1 MNPSSSVTSAQPA
14 GVSHETPYL
23 SHSRVN
29 RYLHCPEQ
37 YRLYYVERLRPKVPD
52 AALIFGQLV
61 HEAIARFFRSA
72 ALPAESFAQAWN
84 VLRDEPLN
92 YNQRES
98 WELLREKGIA
108 LLTKFLDEEVPR
120 LGNVTAIEQSFTLRI
135 TSFNLALVGVV
146 DLVAELDDVRTVI
159 DFKTTSSAYQGHDVQ
174 LSDQLTAYQLAE
186 PDADQVA
193 FCVFVKTKEPRIDW
207 YVSARQPAHLA
218 EYIAKAG
225 VVARAITASH
235 FYKRPG
241 KWCGYCDYLPV
252 CLGDQ
257 QKVYETLVQLT
268 PRS

>member
-1 MNPSSSVTSAQPA
+1 MSSSITATQ

-23 SHSRVN
+23 SHSRMN

-37 YRLYYVERLRPKVPD
+37 YRLYYVERLRPKIVD

-61 HEAIARFFRSA
+61 HEAIAQFFRTGV
-72 ALPAESFAQAWN
+72 LPAESFANAWKL
-84 VLRDEPLN
+84 LRDEPLK
-92 YNQRES
+92 YNVRES
-98 WELLREKGIA
+98 WEIMGNKGVA
-108 LLTKFLDEEVPR
+108 LLTKLLAEEVQR

-135 TSFNLALVGVV
+135 TSLDLALVGVI

-159 DFKTTSSAYQGHDVQ
+159 DFKTAASAYQDHDVQ

-186 PDADQVA
+186 PDAEQVA

-207 YVSARQPAHLA
+207 YISARQPVHFA
-218 EYIAKAG
+218 EYLAKAD
-225 VVARAITASH
+225 VVAHAIAAGH

-257 QKVYETLVQLT
+257 QKVSETLVQVA
-268 PRS
+268 PRP

>member
-1 MNPSSSVTSAQPA
+1 MNPVAAGNEPK
-14 GVSHETPYL
+14 GVSPETPYL

-37 YRLYYVERLRPKVPD
+37 YRLYYVERLRPKIPD

-61 HEAIARFFRSA
+61 HEAIAQFFRTGM
-72 ALPAESFAQAWN
+72 LPADSFASAWS

-92 YNQRES
+92 YNQRDS
-98 WELLREKGIA
+98 WQLLRDKGVA

-135 TSFNLALVGVV
+135 TSLNLALVGVI

-159 DFKTTSSAYQGHDVQ
+159 DFKTTTSAYQDHDVQ

-186 PDADQVA
+186 PDAQQVA
-193 FCVFVKTKEPRIDW
+193 LCVFVRTKEPRIDW
-207 YVSARQPAHLA
+207 HLSARQPAHLA
-218 EYIAKAG
+218 EYLVKADLVG
-225 VVARAITASH
+225 RAITAGH

-241 KWCGYCDYLPV
+241 KWCGYCDFLPV
-252 CLGDQ
+252 CLGDS
-257 QKVYETLVQLT
+257 QKVRETLVQVA

>member
-1 MNPSSSVTSAQPA
+1 MNPDVAGTETK
-14 GVSHETPYL
+14 GVSPETPYL

-37 YRLYYVERLRPKVPD
+37 YRLYYVERWRPKIQD

-61 HEAIARFFRSA
+61 HEAIAQFFRTGV
-72 ALPAESFAQAWN
+72 LPAESFANAWK
-84 VLRDEPLN
+84 LFRDEPLN
-92 YNQRES
+92 YNVRDS
-98 WELLREKGIA
+98 WEIMGNKGIA

-135 TSFNLALVGVV
+135 TSLDLALVGVI

-159 DFKTTSSAYQGHDVQ
+159 DFKTAASAYQDHDVQ

-186 PDADQVA
+186 PDAEQVA

-207 YVSARQPAHLA
+207 YISARQPAHLA
-218 EYIAKAG
+218 EYLAKTG
-225 VVARAITASH
+225 VVAHAIAAGH

-257 QKVYETLVQLT
+257 QKVHETLVQVA

>member
-1 MNPSSSVTSAQPA
+1 MNAVVAANSTE

-37 YRLYYVERLRPKVPD
+37 YRLYYVERLRPKIPD
-52 AALIFGQLV
+52 AALLFGQLV
-61 HEAIARFFRSA
+61 HEALAQFFRTGV
-72 ALPAESFAQAWN
+72 LPAESFANAWN
-84 VLRDEPLN
+84 VLRNEPLN
-92 YNQRES
+92 YNQRDS
-98 WELLREKGIA
+98 WEILRDRGIA
-108 LLTKFLDEEVPR
+108 LLMKFLNDEVPR

-135 TSFNLALVGVV
+135 TSLNLALVGVI

-159 DFKTTSSAYQGHDVQ
+159 DFKTAVSAYQDHDVH

-186 PDADQVA
+186 PDAEQVA
-193 FCVFVKTKEPRIDW
+193 LCVFVRTKEPRIDW
-207 YVSARQPAHLA
+207 YISARQPAHLA
-218 EYIAKAG
+218 EYLAKADLVG
-225 VVARAITASH
+225 RAIAAGQ

-257 QKVYETLVQLT
+257 EKVRQTLVEVA